1 VHASPVERALA
12 VSNYDKNLS
21 VLVLS
26 AQKEHVE
33 TVVKALKKL
42 EINTIQVMDNGIEAL
57 QKMSVQKFGFL
68 ICDQNIRYI
77 KGWLLIKE
85 IKAAETIANIPVIL
99 FGKDDPPDSEEVLK
113 RYGIVQYLKFP
124 VTPSN
129 LDFMIHSTLT
139 LFNTSGT
146 VENKYTKAKDS
157 LLNKRSEE
165 AIELYSEL
173 RSLTKNSVRSSLGLA
188 QAYLQ
193 DDKVEKANQ
202 VMEDLAKND
211 EDSPAKTIMQAKV
224 HLQKGEKVKALA
236 LIQKVLEQMP
246 DGFYFSRCVRILMDF
261 QLFYEAA
268 PICEQALKADIKR
281 PEFYL
286 CLSKDSYAR
295 QDFQGALKH
304 ISLNEKE
311 FGMTSELFN
320 LRGVC
325 YKKLGNFE
333 RALDAYEQALRLEP
347 TDARVYFNLAMCSIG
362 MRRVDD
368 AAAYLQRCLKYSPN
382 FPKARE
388 KLDEILRRASA

>member
-1 VHASPVERALA
+1 
-12 VSNYDKNLS
+12 
-21 VLVLS
+21 
-26 AQKEHVE
+26 
-33 TVVKALKKL
+33 
-42 EINTIQVMDNGIEAL
+42 
-57 QKMSVQKFGFL
+57 
-68 ICDQNIRYI
+68 
-77 KGWLLIKE
+77 
-85 IKAAETIANIPVIL
+85 
-99 FGKDDPPDSEEVLK
+99 
-113 RYGIVQYLKFP
+113 
-124 VTPSN
+124 
-129 LDFMIHSTLT
+129 
-139 LFNTSGT
+139 
-146 VENKYTKAKDS
+146 
-157 LLNKRSEE
+157 
-165 AIELYSEL
+165 
-173 RSLTKNSVRSSLGLA
+173 
-188 QAYLQ
+188 
-193 DDKVEKANQ
+193 
-202 VMEDLAKND
+202 
-211 EDSPAKTIMQAKV
+211 
-224 HLQKGEKVKALA
+224 
-236 LIQKVLEQMP
+236 
-246 DGFYFSRCVRILMDF
+246 MDF